1 MCGRYVT
8 PEESEAERYLT
19 VHLLHWHFERS
30 YNVAPSQSVPVFCSI
45 APETPHPEEVCT
57 TRPAEGPIKEVNHG
71 QRHRSRRAAAQTLRA
86 RAADP

>member
-30 YNVAPSQSVPVFCSI
+30 HNVAPNQSVPVFCSI

-57 TRPAEGPIKEVNHG
+57 ESDVPFPPKLA
-71 QRHRSRRAAAQTLRA
+71 S
-86 RAADP
+86 

>member
-57 TRPAEGPIKEVNHG
+57 EGDVPFPPKLA
-71 QRHRSRRAAAQTLRA
+71 S
-86 RAADP
+86 